1 MTDQPVE
8 ILFVEDNP
16 HDAEMTMRALRKH
29 NFGNHVLHV
38 ADGAAALDYLF
49 AGGAYE
55 GRNIEDVP
63 RAVFLDLKLP
73 KVDGI
78 EVLRAIK
85 TDERLRAVPVVII
98 TSSAEERD
106 RVESYRL
113 GVNSYIVKPIVFE
126 SFART
131 IAEAGYY
138 WVAVNRSA
146 R

>member
-8 ILFVEDNP
+8 ILYVEDNP
-16 HDAEMTMRALRKH
+16 HDVEMTMRALRKH
-29 NFGNHVLHV
+29 NFANRVLHV
-38 ADGAAALDYLF
+38 ADGEAALDYLF
-49 AGGAYE
+49 AR
-55 GRNIEDVP
+55 GRWTGRDIDDMP

-85 TDERLRAVPVVII
+85 DDPRLHEVPVVII
-98 TSSAEERD
+98 TSSAEESD
-106 RVESYRL
+106 RVETYRL

-131 IAEAGYY
+131 IAEVGYY
-138 WVAVNRSA
+138 WVAVNRCA

>member
-1 MTDQPVE
+1 MSDQPVE
-8 ILFVEDNP
+8 VLYVEDNP
-16 HDAEMTMRALRKH
+16 HDVEMTMRALRKH
-29 NFGNHVLHV
+29 NFVNRVLHV
-38 ADGAAALDYLF
+38 ADGEAALDYLF
-49 AGGAYE
+49 ARGRWN
-55 GRNIEDVP
+55 GRNVQDVP

-85 TDERLRAVPVVII
+85 EDPRLHEVPVVII

-106 RVESYRL
+106 RVETYRL

-131 IAEAGYY
+131 IAEVGYY
-138 WVAVNRSA
+138 WVAINRSA

>member
-1 MTDQPVE
+1 MTEQPVE
-8 ILFVEDNP
+8 VLFVEDNP
-16 HDAEMTMRALRKH
+16 HDVEMTMRALRKH
-29 NFGNHVLHV
+29 NFVNRVLHV

-49 AGGAYE
+49 ARGPYE

-85 TDERLRAVPVVII
+85 SDPRLREVPVVII

-106 RVESYRL
+106 RVETYSL
-113 GVNSYIVKPIVFE
+113 GVNSYIVKPIIFE

-131 IAEAGYY
+131 IAEVGYY

>member
-1 MTDQPVE
+1 MTEQPVE

-16 HDAEMTMRALRKH
+16 HDVEMTMRALRKH
-29 NFGNHVLHV
+29 NLVNRMLHV
-38 ADGAAALDYLF
+38 GDGAAALDYLF
-49 AGGAYE
+49 ARGAYE
-55 GRNIEDVP
+55 GRNIEEIP

-85 TDERLRAVPVVII
+85 SDERLREVPVVII

-131 IAEAGYY
+131 IAEVGYY

>member
-8 ILFVEDNP
+8 ILYVEDNP
-16 HDAEMTMRALRKH
+16 HDVEMTMRALRKH
-29 NFGNHVLHV
+29 NFVNRMLHV

-49 AGGAYE
+49 ARGQYE
-55 GRNIEDVP
+55 GRNIEEVP

-78 EVLRAIK
+78 EVVRAIK
-85 TDERLRAVPVVII
+85 GDQRLREVPVVII

-131 IAEAGYY
+131 IAEVGYY
-138 WVAVNRSA
+138 WVAVNRPA

>member
-1 MTDQPVE
+1 
-8 ILFVEDNP
+8 
-16 HDAEMTMRALRKH
+16 
-29 NFGNHVLHV
+29 
-38 ADGAAALDYLF
+38 
-49 AGGAYE
+49 
-55 GRNIEDVP
+55 VP

-85 TDERLRAVPVVII
+85 SDPRLQKVPVVII

-106 RVESYRL
+106 RVETYRL
-113 GVNSYIVKPIVFE
+113 GVNSYIVKPIIFE

-131 IAEAGYY
+131 IAEVGYY
-138 WVAVNRSA
+138 WVAINRCA

>member
-1 MTDQPVE
+1 MTDQAVE

-16 HDAEMTMRALRKH
+16 HDVEMTMRALRKH
-29 NFGNHVLHV
+29 NFANRVLHLG
-38 ADGAAALDYLF
+38 DGAAALDYLF
-49 AGGAYE
+49 ARERWA
-55 GRNIEDVP
+55 GRDLSDVP

-85 TDERLRAVPVVII
+85 GDARLREIPVVII

-126 SFART
+126 SFAST
-131 IAEAGYY
+131 IASVGYY
-138 WVAVNRSA
+138 WVAVNRPS